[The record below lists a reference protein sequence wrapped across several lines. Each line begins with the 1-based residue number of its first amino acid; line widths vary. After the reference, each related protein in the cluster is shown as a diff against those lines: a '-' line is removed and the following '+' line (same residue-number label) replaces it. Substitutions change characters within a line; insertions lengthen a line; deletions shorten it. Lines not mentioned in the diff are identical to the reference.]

1 MFRYIRHIVLSIVFL
16 SVALNA
22 SGRDSL
28 DVRKLYSDVGIEFSA
43 GYNLPSHGY
52 YNGYNPLKKPI
63 YANSLVH
70 LKYGFGFQPGTRLG
84 SLYPNVTQGIG
95 IAGCTFY
102 SKELMGTPVIAYIFQ
117 TVPLLAFKPG
127 MSVDYAWELGGSYG
141 WKQTEL
147 IASRANIYV
156 NVGLKLSYDFC
167 RYWSI
172 NVGPEFTHCS
182 NGDTKYPNGG
192 SNMFNLK
199 VGVTGRVTP
208 KQGQADRR
216 VIEEYEKELS
226 QRTFAEKIEYDLAL
240 SGGVRAGKVK
250 GEKAYIIN
258 EPFPFFGLTFT
269 PLYRIDRHFS
279 AGLSLD
285 VLADRSANIYDVVY
299 DRETKTV
306 LSYKQPGLDK
316 QIAAGLSVKGEI
328 SMPIFA
334 VGVGMGGFVVPSGD
348 SLKGVYGTFSLK
360 TFMTDSLFLN
370 ICYRLSTNNFTH
382 NMMYGMGV
390 RF

>member
-1 MFRYIRHIVLSIVFL
+1 MFRYIRHTILSIVFL
-16 SVALNA
+16 SVVLNA

-28 DVRKLYSDVGIEFSA
+28 GVHKLYSDVGIEFSA

-52 YNGYNPLKKPI
+52 YNGYNPLKKPL
-63 YANSLVH
+63 YFNSLLH

-84 SLYPNVTQGIG
+84 SLFPGVTQGVG
-95 IAGCTFY
+95 LAGCTFY
-102 SKELMGTPVIAYIFQ
+102 SKELMGAPVVAYVFQ
-117 TVPLLAFKPG
+117 NVPIMNPKQG
-127 MSVDYAWELGGSYG
+127 VDVSYSWELGGSYG

-147 IASRANIYV
+147 IATRANIYV
-156 NVGLKLSYDFC
+156 NVGLKLSCDISESLTF
-167 RYWSI
+167 
-172 NVGPEFTHCS
+172 NVGPEFIHCS

-199 VGVTGRVTP
+199 VGVSGNVVPR
-208 KQGQADRR
+208 QGKADRR
-216 VIEEYEKELS
+216 VIEEYESDLS
-226 QRTFAEKIEYDLAL
+226 QMTFAERMEYDLAL
-240 SGGVRAGKVK
+240 SGGFRAGKIK
-250 GEKAYIIN
+250 GDKSYIIN
-258 EPFPFFGLTFT
+258 DPFPFFGLTFT

-279 AGLSLD
+279 AGVSLD

-299 DRETKTV
+299 DSETKAV

-316 QIAAGLSVKGEI
+316 QIAAGLSFKGEI
-328 SMPIFA
+328 TMPIFT
-334 VGVGMGGFVVPSGD
+334 VGVGVGSFVVPAGD

-360 TFMTDSLFLN
+360 TFMAENLFLN